1 MATRHAVSADCDGAR
16 LDSVRSTDI
25 CTIRNRHESAGIHRK
40 TEPLRG
46 PARLPKR
53 ATPRPAEPREGRRR
67 VKPRDYYEL
76 EPDNWRCTAGR
87 EGCGGPV
94 SRGGVTSPWG
104 GEGGGVQLCGGRG
117 GLVTVFIDVDDDR
130 PSPAEREVAD
140 AGSERDGDAQPQV
153 VGHEDEH
160 QQVADDDL
168 RDVQRRLDEVREA
181 EHARAATQGQGEV
194 RGVL

>member
-1 MATRHAVSADCDGAR
+1 MTQFISQSNRGWSAFNQRLLLRRPVHSSQGGRVLITYHYCFRLRCYILISYNRWTSRMATRHAVSADCDGAR

-94 SRGGVTSPWG
+94 SRGGRHQSVG
-104 GEGGGVQLCGGRG
+104 RGGVQLCGGGRG
-117 GLVTVFIDVDDDR
+117 G
-130 PSPAEREVAD
+130 
-140 AGSERDGDAQPQV
+140 G
-153 VGHEDEH
+153 
-160 QQVADDDL
+160 
-168 RDVQRRLDEVREA
+168 
-181 EHARAATQGQGEV
+181 
-194 RGVL
+194 